1 MNINMYKTKLIA
13 FAMFFC
19 SILVANAQ
27 APAGSPVDKYKQ
39 LKIFNG
45 KVSDSNGN
53 PVVLRGMSLFWSGYP
68 EGSGFYN
75 ETTVKNLRDNWC
87 VDVVRAAMS
96 VETGNDNYIGNPN
109 GEKAKIYAV
118 IDACIKYGLYVV
130 VDFHTHKA
138 ENYQSQAIAF
148 FTEVA
153 NKYKNYPNV
162 LYEPYNEPIA
172 QSWSGTIKPYHN
184 AVISAIRAIDDNII
198 ICGTGNYSQDVDI
211 AANDQVTGTN
221 IAYTLHYYSYT
232 HRDWLRQKATQAL
245 SKGVALFVT
254 EYGTCH
260 ASGNGNFDAAESQV
274 WWNYLETNKLSSCNW
289 SIGNKSETS
298 AALTPGTQSASSWA
312 SNQLTQSG
320 ALVKAY
326 LVGKCNSNPVTGS
339 VSLSFSGGKTQYN
352 QGESVTI
359 TAATTVINGTIAKVV
374 FYDGTTALGTST
386 TSPYSYTTTTLS
398 AGGHTITA
406 KSFDAAG
413 NEIGAS
419 PAYVISIVGNSN
431 VATTGITDQ
440 FEAKTQFS
448 EMTGGINASSCAS
461 VSVASPAA
469 AAGVYWFEERVAST
483 PFKAE
488 ATRAGDGTLSYLLS
502 QAANSYNVIGFNF
515 GEYCEGGV
523 KKKYTLDLS
532 KNAVLSVTVQ
542 SPATNTNSFD
552 LKFQMKD
559 ADGTV
564 LAINKKFLNETLTSN
579 WYKYEIGFSKNHV
592 TPDFVALAPG
602 DSKLFTFDFSQALS
616 IKNPNSP
623 TFPADINT
631 NNTDFDFTK
640 VAEVVIIPVNSA
652 DVGAPTYAPKAFTDQ
667 TIIFKGLKL
676 GDPTLG
682 KDICTTPIA
691 PTGSDKTYCQNATPA
706 ALTATGNAGL
716 VLKWYTSETGG
727 IASEDAPIPS
737 TASAGVYKFY
747 VSQASPSTD
756 VCEGPRKAITVTVN
770 EATASNAGA
779 DKTVALGTT
788 TSLTGTGTA
797 VGTWSLV
804 TGPTG
809 ATVTFS
815 PSAASATVTTSMLTT
830 VGEYTFRYT
839 VAGSGSCTA
848 ATSEVVVTVENTCTT
863 PGAVTAQNV
872 SYCQGAQAVA
882 LTASAAA
889 SGNKLQW
896 YTDATGGTAS
906 DVAPVPST
914 ATVGVKPYYVS
925 QVSTTN
931 PGCESARTPINVT
944 IVAPST
950 ANAGSAQTAVEGPTV
965 DLSATGSAT
974 GTWSLLNGPSGVNV
988 SYSPSANSAS
998 VTASGLTIKG
1008 DYTFRYTV
1016 AGNTPCTAV
1025 TSDVN
1030 VKVVAITSISK
1041 ALNGM
1046 VEIYPNPATD
1056 NLVIDMTKV
1065 DGNKSVK
1072 LVDMLG
1078 RVVFEAANE
1087 NTLNVGMSNLNKG
1100 MYFVHIQSESG
1111 NLIKSVVKQ

>member
-1 MNINMYKTKLIA
+1 MYKTKLIA
-13 FAMFFC
+13 FAMLFC

-27 APAGSPVDKYKQ
+27 VNPAGSPVDKYKQ

-96 VETGNDNYIGNPN
+96 VETGNDNYVGNPN

-148 FTEVA
+148 FTDIA
-153 NKYKNYPNV
+153 TKYKNYPNV

-221 IAYTLHYYSYT
+221 VAYTLHYYSYT

-274 WWNYLETNKLSSCNW
+274 WWNFLETNKLSSCNW

-298 AALTPGTQSASSWA
+298 AALTPGTQSATSWS

-326 LVGKCNSNPVTGS
+326 LSGKCNTNAVTGS
-339 VSLSFSGGKTQYN
+339 VTLSFAGGKTQYN

-359 TAATTVINGTIAKVV
+359 NAATTVVNGTIAKVV
-374 FYDGTTALGTST
+374 FYDGTTVLGTST
-386 TSPYSYTTTTLS
+386 TSPYSFATTTLS

-419 PAYVISIVGNSN
+419 PAYVISIVGSSN

-440 FEAKTQFS
+440 FESKDQFS
-448 EMTGGINASSCAS
+448 EMTGGINAGSCGTTT
-461 VSVASPAA
+461 VASPAA
-469 AAGVYWFEERVAST
+469 AAGVYWFEDKDATT
-483 PFKAE
+483 PFKAI

-502 QAANSYNVIGFNF
+502 QAANAYNVIGFNF

-542 SPATNTNSFD
+542 SPAANTNSFD

-564 LAINKKFLNETLTSN
+564 LAINKKFLNETAAAN
-579 WYKYEIGFSKNHV
+579 WYKYEIGFSKNHI
-592 TPDFVALAPG
+592 TPDYVALAPG
-602 DSKLFTFDFSQALS
+602 DSKLFTFDFKEALS

-623 TFPADINT
+623 SFPTDINKD
-631 NNTDFDFTK
+631 NADFDFTK

-682 KDICTTPIA
+682 KDICTTPII
-691 PTGSDKTYCQNATPA
+691 PTATSDISYCQNAAPV
-706 ALTATGNAGL
+706 ALKATGNAGL
-716 VLKWYTSETGG
+716 KLKWYTSETGG
-727 IASEDAPIPS
+727 TASDVAPIPS
-737 TASAGVYKFY
+737 TATAGVYKFY
-747 VSQASPSTD
+747 VSQASPSED
-756 VCEGPRKAITVTVN
+756 VCEGPRKTITVTVN
-770 EATASNAGA
+770 EAATSDAGT

-797 VGTWSLV
+797 VGTWKLV

-809 ATVTFS
+809 ATVAFS
-815 PSAASATVTTSMLTT
+815 PSAASATVTTSTLSA
-830 VGEYTFRYT
+830 VGEYTFSYT
-839 VAGSGSCTA
+839 VAATSPCTA
-848 ATSEVVVTVENTCTT
+848 AVSEVVVTVENTCTT
-863 PGAVTAQNV
+863 PGTVVAGDIK
-872 SYCQGAQAVA
+872 YCQGDVA
-882 LTASAAA
+882 APLTASAAA

-906 DVAPVPST
+906 DNAPVPST
-914 ATVGVKPYYVS
+914 ATAGVKPYYVS

-931 PGCESARTPINVT
+931 PGCESARTQVNVT
-944 IVAPST
+944 VVAPST
-950 ANAGSAQTAVEGPTV
+950 ANAGQAQTSIVGPTTT
-965 DLSATGSAT
+965 LSATGSAA
-974 GTWSLLNGPSGVNV
+974 GTWSLVNGPSGVTV
-988 SYSPSANSAS
+988 AFSPSASSAT
-998 VTASGLTIKG
+998 VTVSGLNTIGTYK
-1008 DYTFRYTV
+1008 FRYTV

-1025 TSDVN
+1025 TSDVD
-1030 VKVVAITSISK
+1030 VTVASITSINSV
-1041 ALNGM
+1041 LNSM
-1046 VEIYPNPATD
+1046 IEIYPNPATD

-1065 DGNKSVK
+1065 EGNKSVK

-1087 NTLNVGMSNLNKG
+1087 NTLNVEMTNLNKG